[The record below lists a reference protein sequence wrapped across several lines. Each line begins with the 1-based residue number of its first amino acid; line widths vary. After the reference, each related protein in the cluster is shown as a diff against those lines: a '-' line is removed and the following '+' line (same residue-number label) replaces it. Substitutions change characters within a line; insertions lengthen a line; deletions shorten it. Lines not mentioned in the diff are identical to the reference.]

1 MGPTDCVTGLTASTR
16 EIRVETAV
24 GVKGF
29 GITVG
34 HSAQIHH
41 YVAEPRGERRAGL
54 FYYILTDVMKSPL
67 SLVLL
72 VATSAGAL
80 GAQVVAPGPTP
91 AAPSSQAVTVSGD
104 VVADGTGT
112 PIPYA
117 TVRLLPLG
125 RERFA
130 DRAGA
135 FVYYG
140 VEPGQYKL
148 QLRMVGYIPVD
159 TAIVVRPNV
168 TAIMTL
174 SMKRIATALE
184 AVEVKAPPRQCLFPD
199 EMGFVNDPELAT
211 ILEEARKNAQREQ
224 LLRRTYP
231 FEYKLAQSHET
242 YDPVTKTS
250 AMVFDT
256 ATFRSDDS
264 WRYRKGRVVSDDRN
278 RIFGDVRL
286 MRLPTLS
293 DLADRTFL
301 SAHCFK
307 YTGVVDDNGK
317 PAHRIEFL
325 PDSALLKPDVEGSIF
340 LDSATYMIRRAQF
353 RLTRGGS
360 VKPAI
365 LGMEV
370 TTTYKEI
377 LPNVPLFD
385 EIKSVQPLQS
395 PMKGGLPREFRE
407 RQKLITYRFLLNGPP
422 GTLGHKWVPAN
433 GDTTTIAGKDSIAA
447 RNVATPQQTAGPEPD
462 GPPPKNK

>member
-1 MGPTDCVTGLTASTR
+1 
-16 EIRVETAV
+16 
-24 GVKGF
+24 
-29 GITVG
+29 
-34 HSAQIHH
+34 
-41 YVAEPRGERRAGL
+41 
-54 FYYILTDVMKSPL
+54 MKSPL

-80 GAQVVAPGPTP
+80 GAQVAAPGQSP
-91 AAPSSQAVTVSGD
+91 APSPQAVTVSGD

-117 TVRLLPLG
+117 TVKLLPLG

-135 FVYYG
+135 FVYYS

-148 QLRMVGYIPVD
+148 QVRMVGYIPVD
-159 TAIVVRPNV
+159 TTIVVRANV
-168 TAIMTL
+168 PSIMTL

-184 AVEVKAPPRQCLFPD
+184 AVEVKAPPRLCLFPD
-199 EMGFVNDPELAT
+199 EMGRVDDPELAT

-231 FEYKLAQSHET
+231 FEYKLAQSHDT
-242 YDPVTKTS
+242 YDPTSNKSTLLYDTVTY
-250 AMVFDT
+250 
-256 ATFRSDDS
+256 RSDDS

-286 MRLPTLS
+286 MRLPTLA
-293 DLADRTFL
+293 DLADRNFL

-307 YTGVVDDNGK
+307 YAGIVDENGR
-317 PAHRIEFL
+317 PAHRIDFS
-325 PDSALLKPDVEGSIF
+325 PDSNLIKPDVEGSIF
-340 LDSATYMIRRAQF
+340 LDSASYMIRRAQF

-385 EIKSVQPLQS
+385 EIKSMQPMPSPVQGA
-395 PMKGGLPREFRE
+395 KPREFRE
-407 RQKLITYRFLLNGPP
+407 TQKLLTYRFLLTGPP
-422 GTLGHKWVPAN
+422 GTIGRKWIPAN
-433 GDTTTIAGKDSIAA
+433 GDSTTIAGKDSLANRPFGSPHVTI
-447 RNVATPQQTAGPEPD
+447 GPDPD
-462 GPPPKNK
+462 GQPPNK